1 MSEQRQ
7 DMTDEME
14 EAQRRSTD
22 GSEEEEEAGRG
33 EATSSA
39 EPEAGGGGNAQG
51 SGADVEERAPLL
63 PGDDAQGFRQRWENL
78 QREFVDQPREV
89 VEHANDLVSELMQA
103 ISAGFNEKRSSL
115 EAQWERG
122 DDVSTEDLRIVLKR
136 YRSFFN
142 RLLSA

>member
-22 GSEEEEEAGRG
+22 GSEEEEAVRG
-33 EATSSA
+33 EATSST